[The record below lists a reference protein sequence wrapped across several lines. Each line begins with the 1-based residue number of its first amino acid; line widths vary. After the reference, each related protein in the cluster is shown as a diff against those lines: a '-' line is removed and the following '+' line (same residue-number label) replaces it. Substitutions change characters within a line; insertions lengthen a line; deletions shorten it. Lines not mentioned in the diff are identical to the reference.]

1 VSSPAQTA
9 DPPPPSP
16 SDLARR
22 VGEQARAL
30 EEQRREMG
38 EGRGQKGGSS
48 QLQVGTNFRFSGDTE
63 RMNTELGVQVGR

>member
-48 QLQVGTNFRFSGDTE
+48 QLQVGTNFRF
-63 RMNTELGVQVGR
+63 